1 MIRRKRL
8 ISLALTLTMNLS
20 LSSVVFGA
28 AIDSTQSQREKNNAL
43 LSRSVAT
50 QGMVLLEQNEDNVLP
65 IKGEEKV
72 IALFGNGAIRTV
84 RGGTGSGD
92 PFNGGLSG
100 GGDPLINK
108 SERYHV
114 NIYDT
119 FVREGYTVTN
129 SDFLKNW
136 VIGYDQELTKQATN
150 PMATF
155 AYPEMNL
162 TDELVSSSSKDTDTA
177 IYVISR
183 NAGEGADRTKGTKIA
198 TLSNGTTF
206 ELGDYELTDVEKS
219 NLELVGKNF
228 NKVVVVLNVGGVI
241 DTKFF
246 EEIDGLDSLLLMGQA
261 GQESGDALFDVV
273 TGDVT
278 PSGKLTSTWAVN
290 YSDYPASD
298 TFASNDNNIEKEVY
312 NEGIYVGYRY
322 FDTFGIDTQYE
333 FGYGL
338 SYTDFDIKV
347 KEISANSDKVTI
359 KVAVKNTGDSYS
371 GKEVVQVYYSAPD
384 SVEAEK
390 EYQELAAYAKTDEL
404 APGESQILEISYNTV
419 DMAYYNENK
428 AEYILDSGE
437 YIIRVGNSSRN
448 TSVAGVIKLNE
459 KTITEKLSNQMTLP
473 EGEILNEWSK
483 NGKTPYHYNGEED
496 EIAKATVINIASSD
510 FPEASDNKSAYD
522 NEVVNTYT
530 TDENASK
537 TQEYENIVKVQDKS
551 GSTLLDVYNKNISL
565 EEFVAQ
571 MSLEEMATLNS
582 GSGWGVSNDNLPIVG
597 SNSDTIPG
605 AAGETTT
612 KYFDKYGIPSIVLAD
627 GPGGI
632 RVKQEYTA
640 QDVNT
645 GEEEKYYQYCTAWP
659 VSTLRAQTW
668 DIDLLYKVGVAMGTE
683 LDELGVTLILGPS
696 LNIHR
701 DPLCGRNFEYYS
713 EDPLISGTMAASV
726 TLGIQSIPGV
736 GACLK
741 HYAANNQESNRNAV
755 DTIVSERTLR
765 EIYLK
770 GFEIA
775 VKASQPMSIMTSY
788 NKINNIPAAD
798 DYDLCTDIVRG
809 EWGFDGLIMTDWNGG
824 SSTPLK
830 SMHAGNDLIMPG
842 GTSRIQ
848 NIVGGV
854 TDVKPVFDERGQIS
868 LLEEKSF
875 IMMYS
880 ANWGEFKLSP
890 TGKSKEVANLGEGY
904 KANVGENGNIFVNEE
919 PVYRNYQFNWFAP
932 GTWKDQLTT
941 DYAEVSEDGKK
952 ITYFGDYP
960 NNNTITIGDVQ
971 KSTINNLKIIMQSIA
986 MKKFYKNEGVEIL
999 PYSSKYKLATYNYT
1013 KKSDIYGKSKISLN
1027 KNEIN
1032 LKEGDSET
1040 LIATITNNQ
1049 DSESIT
1055 WSSSDTSIAIV
1066 DQNGKVT
1073 AIKKGES
1080 VITVKLSN
1088 GESAVCNVEVSSK
1101 STNTD
1106 DKEQSENESTT
1117 DNSNLNDN
1125 NEKAPQTGDKIPFLP
1140 ITLMIISLIG
1150 IGGTTILLKKK
1161 KCIK

>member
-1 MIRRKRL
+1 MRRKKL
-8 ISLALTLTMNLS
+8 ISLVLTLTMSLS
-20 LSSVVFGA
+20 LSNVVLGA
-28 AIDSTQSQREKNNAL
+28 TTDSKQSQREKTNAL
-43 LSRSVAT
+43 LSRNVAA
-50 QGMVLLEQNEDNVLP
+50 QGMVLLEQNEDNALP
-65 IKGEEKV
+65 LNQKEKV

-100 GGDPLINK
+100 GGDPLINQ
-108 SERYHV
+108 SDRYHV

-129 SDFLKNW
+129 SDFLESW
-136 VIGYDQELTKQATN
+136 VTGYDEELTKQATN

-155 AYPEMNL
+155 AYPEMSLNN
-162 TDELVSSSSKDTDTA
+162 ELVESSSKDTDTA

-183 NAGEGADRTKGTKIA
+183 NAGEGADRTKGTKPSK
-198 TLSNGTTF
+198 LSNGTEF
-206 ELGDYELTDVEKS
+206 ELGDYELTEVEKA
-219 NLELVGKNF
+219 NLELVGKSF
-228 NKVVVVLNVGGVI
+228 DKVIVVLNVGGVI

-246 EEIDGLDSLLLMGQA
+246 DEIEGLDSLLLMSQA
-261 GQESGDALFDVV
+261 GQEAGDALFDVV
-273 TGDVT
+273 TGKVT
-278 PSGKLTSTWAVN
+278 PSGKLTSTWAIN
-290 YSDYPASD
+290 YNDYPAVD
-298 TFASNDNNIEKEVY
+298 TFASNDNNIQKETY

-322 FDTFGIDTQYE
+322 FDTFGIETQYE

-347 KEISANSDKVTI
+347 KEISADSNKVTV
-359 KVAVKNTGDSYS
+359 KVVVKNIGNSYS

-384 SVEAEK
+384 SLEAEK
-390 EYQELAAYAKTDEL
+390 EYQELGAYAKTNEL
-404 APGESQILEISYNTV
+404 APGESQVLEISYNTV
-419 DMAYYNENK
+419 DMAYYNEAQ
-428 AEYILDSGE
+428 AEYILDSGD

-448 TSVAGVIKLNE
+448 TSVAGIINIDE
-459 KTITEKLSNQMTLP
+459 KTVTERLSNQMTVP
-473 EGEILNEWSK
+473 EGENLSEWSK
-483 NGKTPYHYNGEED
+483 NGETPYSYSEEKD
-496 EIAKATVINIASSD
+496 EIANAKVIKLANSD
-510 FPEASDNKSAYD
+510 FPEAPNNESIYD

-530 TDENASK
+530 TDENLNK
-537 TQEYENIVKVQDKS
+537 TQDYENIVKVEDKS
-551 GSTLLDVYNKNISL
+551 GATLLDVYNKNASL

-571 MSLEEMATLNS
+571 MSLEELATLNS
-582 GSGWGVSNDNLPIVG
+582 GSGWGVSNDNSPIVG

-612 KYFDKYGIPSIVLAD
+612 KYIDKYGIPSIVLAD

-640 QDVNT
+640 KDVTT
-645 GEEEKYYQYCTAWP
+645 GEEETYYQYCTAWP

-668 DIDLLYKVGVAMGTE
+668 DIDLLYEVGAAMATE
-683 LDELGVTLILGPS
+683 LDELGITLILGPS

-788 NKINNIPAAD
+788 NKINNIPTAD
-798 DYDLCTDIVRG
+798 DYDLCTDLVRG

-842 GTSRIQ
+842 GTSRIK
-848 NIVGGV
+848 NIIGGV
-854 TDVKPVFDERGQIS
+854 MDVKPEFDERGQVA

-875 IMMYS
+875 ITMYS
-880 ANWGEFKLSP
+880 ANWGEFQLNSE
-890 TGKSKEVANLGEGY
+890 GKSEEVVELGEGFT
-904 KANVGENGNIFVNEE
+904 ATVDEDGNIFVNDE
-919 PVYRNYQFNWFAP
+919 PIYRNYQFNWFAP

-941 DYAEVSEDGKK
+941 EYAKVSEDGKI
-952 ITYFGDYP
+952 ITYLGDYP
-960 NNNTITIGDVQ
+960 DNNTITIGDVQ

-986 MKKFYKNEGVEIL
+986 MGKLYKNEGVEIL
-999 PYSSKYKLATYNYT
+999 PYSTKYELASYNYVA
-1013 KKSDIYGKSKISLN
+1013 KSNVYGTIKVSLN
-1027 KNEIN
+1027 KNEIA
-1032 LKEGDSET
+1032 LKEGET
-1040 LIATITNNQ
+1040 EVLIATMSEDQ
-1049 DSESIT
+1049 DFETIT
-1055 WSSSDTSIAIV
+1055 WSSSDESIATV
-1066 DQNGKVT
+1066 DENGKVL
-1073 AIKKGES
+1073 AVKKGNA
-1080 VITVKLSN
+1080 VITAKLSN
-1088 GESAVCNVEVSSK
+1088 GELATCNVEVTAKTSDIDDEE
-1101 STNTD
+1101 D
-1106 DKEQSENESTT
+1106 DKNG
-1117 DNSNLNDN
+1117 NLNNDS
-1125 NEKAPQTGDKIPFLP
+1125 EKAPQTGDSIPVL
-1140 ITLMIISLIG
+1140 LISLMAISLMG
-1150 IGGTTILLKKK
+1150 IAGTTIFIKKK
-1161 KCIK
+1161 KVIK

>member
-1 MIRRKRL
+1 MIKRKKI
-8 ISLALTLTMNLS
+8 ISLALVLTMSFS
-20 LSSVVFGA
+20 LSNVVLGA
-28 AIDSTQSQREKNNAL
+28 TIDSTQSQREKDNAL

-50 QGMVLLEQNEDNVLP
+50 QGMVLLEQNEDKVLP
-65 IKGEEKV
+65 IEGKEKA

-92 PFNGGLSG
+92 AFNGGLSG
-100 GGDPLINK
+100 GGDPLINQ

-129 SDFLKNW
+129 SDFLENW
-136 VIGYDQELTKQATN
+136 VIGYDEELKKQATN

-155 AYPEMNL
+155 NYPEMNL
-162 TDELVSSSSKDTDTA
+162 TDELLLSSSKDTDTA

-183 NAGEGADRTKGTKIA
+183 NAGEGADRTKGTRTA

-206 ELGDYELTDVEKS
+206 ELGDYELTDVEKL

-261 GQESGDALFDVV
+261 GQESGDALFDVI
-273 TGDVT
+273 TGTVT
-278 PSGKLTSTWAVN
+278 PSGKLTSTWAIN
-290 YSDYPASD
+290 YSDYPASN

-322 FDTFGIDTQYE
+322 FDTFGIDTKYE

-347 KEISANSDKVTI
+347 KEISANSDKVTV
-359 KVAVKNTGDSYS
+359 KVAVKNTGNLYS

-384 SVEAEK
+384 SEDAEK

-404 APGESQILEISYNTV
+404 APGESQIIEISYNTV
-419 DMAYYNENK
+419 DMAYYNEKK
-428 AEYILDSGE
+428 AEYILDSGD

-448 TSVAGVIKLNE
+448 TSVAGIVKLDD
-459 KTITEKLSNQMTLP
+459 KTITETLSNQMTLP
-473 EGEILNEWSK
+473 EGESLSEWSK
-483 NGKTPYHYNGEED
+483 NGKTPYHYNEEKD
-496 EIAKATVINIASSD
+496 EISKATVLNLASSD
-510 FPEASDNKSAYD
+510 FPEPLKNASSYD
-522 NEVVNTYT
+522 NEIVNTYT
-530 TDENASK
+530 TDENLKK
-537 TQEYENIVKVQDKS
+537 TQDYENVVKVGDKS
-551 GSTLLDVYNKNISL
+551 GSTLLDVYNKNVSL

-571 MSLEEMATLNS
+571 MSLEELATLNS

-640 QDVNT
+640 KDVNT
-645 GEEEKYYQYCTAWP
+645 GEEELYYQYCTAWP
-659 VSTLRAQTW
+659 VSTVRAQTW
-668 DIDLLYKVGVAMGTE
+668 DVDLLYKVGVAMATE
-683 LDELGVTLILGPS
+683 LDELGITLILGPS

-755 DTIVSERTLR
+755 DTIVSERALR

-788 NKINNIPAAD
+788 NKINNIPTAD

-848 NIVGGV
+848 NIIGGV
-854 TDVKPVFDERGQIS
+854 TDVKPVFDERGQVS

-890 TGKSKEVANLGEGY
+890 TGEGREVANLGDGY
-904 KANVGENGNIFVNEE
+904 KATVDENGNIFVNEE
-919 PVYRNYQFNWFAP
+919 PIYLNYQFNWFAP

-941 DYAEVSEDGKK
+941 DYAEVSEDGKN

-960 NNNTITIGDVQ
+960 DNNTITIGDVQ

-986 MKKFYKNEGVEIL
+986 MKKFYKNENVEID
-999 PYSSKYKLATYNYT
+999 PYSSKYKLASYNYT
-1013 KKSDIYGKSKISLN
+1013 KKSDIYGDIKVSLN
-1027 KNEIN
+1027 KNKIN

-1040 LIATITNNQ
+1040 LIATI
-1049 DSESIT
+1049 SESQDFETIT
-1055 WSSSDTSIAIV
+1055 WSSSDESIAIV

-1073 AIKKGES
+1073 AIKKGDS

-1088 GESAVCNVEVSSK
+1088 GESASCNVEVSAKGS
-1101 STNTD
+1101 NTD
-1106 DKEQSENESTT
+1106 DKEQSENEGTT
-1117 DNSNLNDN
+1117 DDSNLNN
-1125 NEKAPQTGDKIPFLP
+1125 NKEKAPQTGDKIHVLP

-1150 IGGTTILLKKK
+1150 IGGTVILLKKK
-1161 KCIK
+1161 KCLK